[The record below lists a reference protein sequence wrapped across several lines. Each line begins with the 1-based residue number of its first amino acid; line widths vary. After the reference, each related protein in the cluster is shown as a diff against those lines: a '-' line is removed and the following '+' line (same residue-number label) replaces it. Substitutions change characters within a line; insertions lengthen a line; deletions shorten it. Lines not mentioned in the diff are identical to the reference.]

1 LEIQLETTGRPERAG
16 RRALVLNHA
25 QTTAIAQLVAAKVRL
40 LVPMIVIYMA
50 GYVGVTALAGFAKS
64 FMALKVIGSL
74 NLGFVLIGL
83 NYVLSW
89 ALALIYVRVANKV
102 FDPMVERAVAE
113 TDDVGVRP

>member
-1 LEIQLETTGRPERAG
+1 MEMRLEGPGSLAR
-16 RRALVLNHA
+16 NHA
-25 QTTAIAQLVAAKVRL
+25 QTAAIGQLIAAKVRL

-50 GYVGVTALAGFAKS
+50 GYVGVTALAGFAKG

-89 ALALIYVRVANKV
+89 ALALIYVRAANTV
-102 FDPMVERAVAE
+102 FDPMVERAVVE
-113 TDDVGVRP
+113 TDDVRARP